1 MESLLTNPFP
11 PADKAAWRAQVQ
23 KDLKDPVALD
33 SLNWHPET
41 SDRKTSDREPPDQ
54 TKGITL
60 EPYYTSGDMLALP
73 LAQNQSAQPCN
84 PGWLNAPAYE
94 LTGDVK
100 ADNLRLRDALSR
112 GADALVL
119 TVPTDSDLPKLLDG
133 LKLSDTPV
141 YFRLQG
147 DADTFLER
155 LRQVAPY
162 QLRGGVLTDTDTTIA
177 VNLLSQTADSPNF
190 CTICIGSHPYHNA
203 GATATQ
209 ELAFMLGAL
218 ADRYDALTHAGLSVD
233 QLIPKT
239 ILSVAIGTSYFMEI
253 AKLRAL
259 RVLWSRFV
267 SAYQTTP
274 PARPAFIH
282 AQTSSFYEAV
292 RSSYTNLLRATTEAM
307 AAVIGGCDVLTVR
320 PYNAVFTQSVDG
332 SDQAYAGRIARNVSI
347 LLKEES
353 YLDKVADPAAGS
365 YYIETLTNTLA
376 EAAWALF
383 LRVEAARGLAKSAD
397 LVQSELDAAYQA
409 KVDAL
414 KNGRVMVGVNKFQE
428 GEVKRSPQPV
438 TVENAGPGLP
448 VRRLASFFE

>member
-33 SLNWHPET
+33 SLNWHET
-41 SDRKTSDREPPDQ
+41 LDREPSGQ
-54 TKGITL
+54 AKGITL
-60 EPYYTSGDMLALP
+60 EPYYTSEDMIPLP
-73 LAQNQSAQPCN
+73 LAQNQSTQPHS

-94 LTGDVK
+94 LTGDAK
-100 ADNLRLRDALSR
+100 ANNLKLRDALSR

-119 TVPTDSDLPKLLDG
+119 TVPADIDLPKLLDG

-141 YFRLQG
+141 YFRLQA
-147 DADTFLER
+147 DAATFLEK
-155 LRQVAPY
+155 LRQIAPY
-162 QLRGGVLTDTDTTIA
+162 QLRGGILTDTDTTIA
-177 VNLLSQTADSPNF
+177 ANLLSQTADSPNF
-190 CTICIGSHPYHNA
+190 RPICISSHPYHNA

-218 ADRYDALTHAGLSVD
+218 ADRYDALTNAGLPVD

-239 ILSVAIGTSYFMEI
+239 ILSVAIGTSYFVEI

-259 RVLWSRFV
+259 RVLWSRFI
-267 SAYQTTP
+267 SAYQISQPTGS
-274 PARPAFIH
+274 AFIH

-292 RSSYTNLLRATTEAM
+292 RSPYTNLLRATTEAM
-307 AAVIGGCDVLTVR
+307 SAVIGGCDVLTVR
-320 PYNAVFTQSVDG
+320 PYNAIFTQSVDD
-332 SDQAYAGRIARNVSI
+332 SDQAHAERIARNVSV

-353 YLDKVADPAAGS
+353 YLDKVTDPAAGS

-376 EAAWALF
+376 QAAWALF
-383 LRVEAARGLAKSAD
+383 LRIEAGGGLAKSAD
-397 LVQSELDAAYQA
+397 LVQSELDAGYRA
-409 KVDAL
+409 KVSAL

-428 GEVKRSPQPV
+428 NEVKSINQPV
-438 TVENAGPGLP
+438 VHEDAELGQP
-448 VRRLASFFE
+448 VRRLASVFE